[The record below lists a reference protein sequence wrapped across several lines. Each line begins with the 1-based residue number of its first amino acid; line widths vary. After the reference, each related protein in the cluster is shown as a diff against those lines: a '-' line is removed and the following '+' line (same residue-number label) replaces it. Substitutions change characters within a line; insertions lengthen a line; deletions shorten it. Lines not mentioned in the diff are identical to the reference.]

1 MKRSMIQYEI
11 ESFVGSAVIYLN
23 ISSEELRKLSLLG
36 FKLYPRRIKVGVYT
50 EIASEA
56 RCTPSQSSFW
66 SQFVFFCLQK
76 QPFSL
81 LKNRLKFLTEVYW
94 PYISTVQTLILPTMI
109 CSPFSNTFANEYC
122 QYYNRTK

>member
-1 MKRSMIQYEI
+1 M
-11 ESFVGSAVIYLN
+11 SFVWSPVIYLN
-23 ISSEELRKLSLLG
+23 TSSEELRKLSLLG

-56 RCTPSQSSFW
+56 RCTPSQSSFS

-81 LKNRLKFLTEVYW
+81 LKIGY
-94 PYISTVQTLILPTMI
+94 S
-109 CSPFSNTFANEYC
+109 S
-122 QYYNRTK
+122 

>member
-1 MKRSMIQYEI
+1 M
-11 ESFVGSAVIYLN
+11 SFLGSAVIYLN

-36 FKLYPRRIKVGVYT
+36 FKLYPRRINVGVYT

-56 RCTPSQSSFW
+56 RCTPSQSSFS

-81 LKNRLKFLTEVYW
+81 LKIGY
-94 PYISTVQTLILPTMI
+94 S
-109 CSPFSNTFANEYC
+109 S
-122 QYYNRTK
+122 